1 MEVAS
6 PPHNEPAPTSEPAA
20 PHEPEPAAP
29 VDAETEQKPESD
41 AGDDVDALFE
51 RMRGTREEK
60 VEEPRIDFGDH
71 GGLGDGDGRRGGGGE
86 EPMPNVPEGQVLV
99 ETAPVRASADVD
111 PELLARRDEL
121 LAPIAHELVRNSK
134 RVLQSE
140 QNEILDALRRHRRRP
155 EAENLLPPLPRQVE
169 AWSDVLAPAITE
181 AYIAARTAAVPTSE
195 PVSGAPHRIVTGMVE
210 VLVTPLRDRL
220 LAAVDETLNDDANPD
235 VIAHRIGARYREW
248 KGEELD
254 TRIRDLLAAVYAR
267 GVYDAAPEGSRL
279 RWVPAEQGQC
289 PDADDNA
296 LEPTRRGERFPTGQ
310 QFPPAHPGCRCLL
323 AVVNEQGS
331 DD

>member
-1 MEVAS
+1 DQLRTDRDRFAEAYRVVRDTVSDANEMLTRFGAGRPFPPVNAEAGPPISLPSESNAADEEPAPVFAPEQRPRIRPSREPRPTRAEREGPPKPRRRLATGIGLGELPGRPEPAPPTVRQPEREPEPEPEGEPETAREPDEEVTTEVAS

-60 VEEPRIDFGDH
+60 VEEPRIDFGAH

-121 LAPIAHELVRNSK
+121 LAPIAHE
-134 RVLQSE
+134 
-140 QNEILDALRRHRRRP
+140 
-155 EAENLLPPLPRQVE
+155 
-169 AWSDVLAPAITE
+169 
-181 AYIAARTAAVPTSE
+181 
-195 PVSGAPHRIVTGMVE
+195 
-210 VLVTPLRDRL
+210 
-220 LAAVDETLNDDANPD
+220 
-235 VIAHRIGARYREW
+235 
-248 KGEELD
+248 
-254 TRIRDLLAAVYAR
+254 
-267 GVYDAAPEGSRL
+267 
-279 RWVPAEQGQC
+279 
-289 PDADDNA
+289 
-296 LEPTRRGERFPTGQ
+296 
-310 QFPPAHPGCRCLL
+310 
-323 AVVNEQGS
+323 
-331 DD
+331 